1 MRLGRDLLI
10 ALGLATLA
18 AVRAAGEPTAEAP
31 KGGNPLD
38 LGEFGKRKEP
48 IIITSDNLEYD
59 YKANVVVYRGGVHAV
74 QGPVTLRSDTLTII
88 FEKTD
93 PAGSTGPPT
102 GDPPKSDPPKGDP
115 PKSDPPKGDAAKN
128 EPPSNNPKVH
138 QIVAAGHVRMDDG
151 TRTATGGRAV
161 FEQSERTVV
170 LTENPVLH
178 EGSNEVIGDRVVVFL
193 DENRS
198 VVEGGHKRVKAVLYP
213 NKNGGLAPDGTKK
226 EDGADPPEQQ
236 GKREDHARVDAEAPA
251 SGAPA
256 HAPAG
261 TASP

>member
-1 MRLGRDLLI
+1 MRRARELLI
-10 ALGLATLA
+10 ALGLAALA
-18 AVRAAGEPTAEAP
+18 TTRAAGEPTGDAP
-31 KGGNPLD
+31 RGGDPLD

-74 QGPVTLRSDTLTII
+74 QGPVTLVSDTLTIT
-88 FEKTD
+88 FEKRAED
-93 PAGSTGPPT
+93 GSAGPT
-102 GDPPKSDPPKGDP
+102 SGDPPKGDP
-115 PKSDPPKGDAAKN
+115 PKSDPKGEAAKA
-128 EPPSNNPKVH
+128 EPPSSNAKVR

-151 TRTATGGRAV
+151 TRTATGGHAV

-213 NKNGGLAPDGTKK
+213 NKGGGLAPDGTKK
-226 EDGADPPEQQ
+226 DDEHAAERR
-236 GKREDHARVDAEAPA
+236 GKREDHARVDAAAPV
-251 SGAPA
+251 SGAPP
-256 HAPAG
+256 HVPAG
-261 TASP
+261 ATPP